1 MSATKTAGL
10 VKIGEFG
17 FSSTDTGT
25 MWAKPEDV
33 AAVRAAWNEI
43 DEDDTSRAAIR
54 PTIDAGGIWI
64 PDAK

>member
-17 FSSTDTGT
+17 FSDGTTGT
-25 MWAKPEDV
+25 MFAMPVDRDTV
-33 AAVRAAWNEI
+33 YAAWDEI
-43 DEDDTSRAAIR
+43 DEDDTSLAAIQSV
-54 PTIDAGGIWI
+54 IDAGGIWI